1 MVRFVVSM
9 KKRSLYCKILG
20 NTPDSMLKKHKE
32 KMMNG
37 AVRCFYCLN
46 KEMPRLKWEYVK
58 MKTLKKRNT
67 ANNRRLSVTAQNII

>member
-37 AVRCFYCLN
+37 AVRCFYCL
-46 KEMPRLKWEYVK
+46 KERNATSK
-58 MKTLKKRNT
+58 MRICKNENFKKNETRQT
-67 ANNRRLSVTAQNII
+67 IVAYQ